1 MCVCNA
7 MSLDDRIHSLHWT
20 CIHKFWDQSIFSLSS
35 KSQVNVH
42 PHKYDRS
49 HISFNSIP
57 KSVLLLSNGV
67 KAAKHWLRSAS
78 LAVNLQNSHRART
91 REKSGR
97 KCRKLGKDHKDSKLC
112 RYETHVVSHFIDL
125 NMTRKLGQ
133 GKNFNVLSANE
144 KCEDGRSWQGNYA
157 QWSFTSP
164 I

>member
-1 MCVCNA
+1 MIESIAFTGHASISSGINQSFRYLPVTGKHTP
-7 MSLDDRIHSLHWT
+7 IH
-20 CIHKFWDQSIFSLSS
+20 I
-35 KSQVNVH
+35 
-42 PHKYDRS
+42 R

>member
-57 KSVLLLSNGV
+57 KSVPLLSDGV

-78 LAVNLQNSHRART
+78 LAVNLQISHKART
-91 REKSGR
+91 RAKSSR
-97 KCRKLGKDHKDSKLC
+97 KCWKLGKERKDSELC
-112 RYETHVVSHFIDL
+112 RYETRVVSHFIDL
-125 NMTRKLGQ
+125 NKTRKLGARQ
-133 GKNFNVLSANE
+133 KFRCSFCKWKVWRWKELARKLCTMVL
-144 KCEDGRSWQGNYA
+144 Y
-157 QWSFTSP
+157 
-164 I
+164 